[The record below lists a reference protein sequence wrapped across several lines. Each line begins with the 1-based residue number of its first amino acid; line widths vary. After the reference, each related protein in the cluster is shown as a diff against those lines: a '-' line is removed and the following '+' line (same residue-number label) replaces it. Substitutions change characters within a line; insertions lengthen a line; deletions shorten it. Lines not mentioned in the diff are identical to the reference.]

1 MDVEPVE
8 TPHASRAPQ
17 QGRSRASYERMLAA
31 AEALLVERGSDD
43 FTLTE
48 VSRVGKVSI
57 GSIYCRFD
65 SKDDL
70 IRAVQVRALDL
81 VNQEQL
87 ERLERAAQGAGDLY
101 ALVISLVDS
110 VAETL
115 RKHGPIMRPL
125 MLRAAS
131 DPVVA
136 MTGKGQYKVVAD
148 RVHALLLAR
157 RDEIAHADAE
167 RAVQSVYRIIY
178 ASLARYLGF
187 GTAVGATWEGDWAE
201 LKEDLGRM
209 CAVFLLT
216 PPR

>member
-1 MDVEPVE
+1 MDVEPVDA
-8 TPHASRAPQ
+8 PHASRAPQ

-48 VSRVGKVSI
+48 VGRVGKVSI

-70 IRAVQVRALDL
+70 IRAVQVRALEG

-87 ERLERAAQGAGDLY
+87 QRLDRAEQQAGDLY
-101 ALVISLVDS
+101 GLVMRVVES

-136 MTGKGQYKVVAD
+136 MTGKQQYKIVAD
-148 RVHALLLAR
+148 RVHALLLTR
-157 RDEIAHADAE
+157 RNEIAHEDAE
-167 RAVQSVYRIIY
+167 RAVHSVYRIIY
-178 ASLARYLGF
+178 ATLARYLGF

-216 PPR
+216 APR